1 MKKIK
6 LSFFLITITLLLIA
20 NNAIA
25 QETIYVTLNVNTT
38 EVKTDGTHN
47 YCHFDGQSESMDT
60 RDFTIN
66 ANVGD
71 TIIWEAV
78 SSSSDSDEVKITAI
92 DYEGGTNVFSSNKMR
107 GENGVVTGKITKNT
121 VGKEA
126 YKYTVSF
133 KIMTNG
139 QLRPGTFLVDPKIKV
154 GS

>member
-6 LSFFLITITLLLIA
+6 QTLFLLTISLILFA
-20 NNAIA
+20 NDTIA
-25 QETIYVTLNVNTT
+25 QETIYVTLNVNTA
-38 EVKTDGTHN
+38 EVKTDGAHN
-47 YCHFDGQSESMDT
+47 YCRFEGQSESMDT

-78 SSSSDSDEVKITAI
+78 SSSSDDDQVKITAI

-107 GENGVVTGKITKNT
+107 GENGVVTGKINKDTA
-121 VGKEA
+121 GKDA
-126 YKYTVSF
+126 YKYTISF

-139 QLRPGTFLVDPKIKV
+139 QLRPGTFQVDPKIKV